1 MRQDR
6 RFARYTG
13 VSLVATAL
21 AQVGLA
27 TAYGVIAW
35 PVVPAVLFSAA
46 VSAGPAYLLSKRYV
60 WPDRRRPGARAT
72 EATGFFGAVLVGSF
86 TTIAVVWFAVLL
98 ARTGTANHVV
108 LTAVANSASVMTTG
122 LVWVARYFVL
132 DRLLFSRRGLDSP
145 VGSSVPILH
154 G

>member
-72 EATGFFGAVLVGSF
+72 EATGFFGAVLVGSL
-86 TTIAVVWFAVLL
+86 TTIAVVWFAVGL
-98 ARTGTANHVV
+98 ARTGTSDHLV

-132 DRLLFSRRGLDSP
+132 DRLLFSRRGLNSP
-145 VGSSVPILH
+145 VGNSVPI
-154 G
+154 